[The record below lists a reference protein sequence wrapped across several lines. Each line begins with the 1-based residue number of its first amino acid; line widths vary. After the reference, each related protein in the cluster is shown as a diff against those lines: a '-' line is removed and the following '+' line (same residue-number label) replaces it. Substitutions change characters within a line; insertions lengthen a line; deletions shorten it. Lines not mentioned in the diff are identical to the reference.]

1 MRAFDILSLMRK
13 TSLLRLS
20 AVVLLSGALWTAY
33 TQFGN
38 QPAKLNTIKLKDDL
52 YVIHNDFVPGNT
64 TALLTSDGVILVD
77 DKFEIDHAG
86 IMAEL
91 KKITDKPVKYVINT
105 HHHADHSG
113 GNAKM
118 QDMNAQIIAS
128 EQARENMVEGKQP
141 GLPNI
146 VFDHHASVFLGG
158 KHAELFYFGR
168 SHTNGDVVIL
178 FPEDRVLAAGDMFTF
193 GDATP
198 ELIDYSGGGS
208 AKEWPKTLDGALTL
222 DFDTVVPGHGDVTTK
237 AEMRKYRESTQR
249 LRDRVHQMLVEKKTK
264 AQVEQMLRT
273 EFHWADLHVARGL
286 DGAMAELQ

>member
-1 MRAFDILSLMRK
+1 MRK

-38 QPAKLNTIKLKDDL
+38 QPAKLDTVKLKDDL

-64 TALLTSDGVILVD
+64 TALITNEGVVLVD
-77 DKFEIDHAG
+77 DKFEIDHNS

-118 QDMNAQIIAS
+118 QDMSVQIIAS
-128 EQARENMVEGKQP
+128 EEARENMVEGKQP
-141 GLPNI
+141 GLPNV
-146 VFDHHASVFLGG
+146 VFEHHAHVFLGG
-158 KHAELFYFGR
+158 KNVEMFHFGR
-168 SHTNGDVVIL
+168 AHTNGDVVVY
-178 FPEDRVLAAGDMFTF
+178 FPADRVLAAGDMFTF

-198 ELIDYSGGGS
+198 QLIDYSGGGS
-208 AKEWPKTLDGALTL
+208 AKEWTKTLDSALRL
-222 DFDTVVPGHGDVTTK
+222 DFDTVVPGHGVVTNK
-237 AEMRKYRESTQR
+237 REMAKFRDSTVSLNKR
-249 LRDRVHQMLVEKKTK
+249 IHEMLVQKKTRDDI
-264 AQVEQMLRT
+264 AQMLRT
-273 EFHWADLHVARGL
+273 EFHWQDLHLNRGL

>member
-1 MRAFDILSLMRK
+1 MRK
-13 TSLLRLS
+13 TAMLRLL
-20 AVVLLSGALWTAY
+20 AIVFLSGALWTAY

-64 TALLTSDGVILVD
+64 TALLTDEGVVLVD
-77 DKFEIDHAG
+77 DKFEIDHAN

-113 GNAKM
+113 GNGKM
-118 QDMNAQIIAS
+118 QDLGALIVAS
-128 EQARENMVEGKQP
+128 ENARENMVEGKQP

-158 KHAELFYFGR
+158 KHVELYYFGR
-168 SHTNGDVVIL
+168 SHTNGDIVAL
-178 FPEDRVLAAGDMFTF
+178 FREDRVLAAGDMFTY

-208 AKEWPKTLDGALTL
+208 ARDWPKTLDGALTL

-237 AEMRKYRESTQR
+237 DEMRKYRESTQR
-249 LRDRVHQMLVEKKTK
+249 LRDRVHEMLVAKKSK
-264 AQVEQMLRT
+264 AEVEQMLRT

>member
-1 MRAFDILSLMRK
+1 MRK
-13 TSLLRLS
+13 TTLVRFA
-20 AVVLLSGALWTAY
+20 AVVLASGALWTAY

-64 TALLTSDGVILVD
+64 TALVTNDGVVLVD
-77 DKFEIDHAG
+77 DKFEIDHAN

-91 KKITDKPVKYVINT
+91 KKVTDKPVKYVINT

-113 GNAKM
+113 GNGPM
-118 QDMNAQIIAS
+118 QGMGAQVVAS
-128 EQARENMVEGKQP
+128 ENARDNMVEGKQP
-141 GLPNI
+141 GLPNV
-146 VFDHHASVFLGG
+146 VFDHHASIYLGG
-158 KHAELFYFGR
+158 KAVELYYFGR
-168 SHTNGDVVIL
+168 SHTNGDIVAL
-178 FPEDRVLAAGDMFTF
+178 FPADRVLAAGDMFTF

-208 AKEWPKTLDGALTL
+208 ARDWPKTLDGALTL
-222 DFDTVVPGHGDVTTK
+222 DFDTVVPGHGNVTTK
-237 AEMRKYRESTQR
+237 AEMRKYRTSTQA
-249 LRDRVHQMLVEKKTK
+249 LRDRVHQLIVEKKTK